1 MGEVVYRAHD
11 EVTAEEFVD
20 VLVASTLGER
30 RPVDDPERIRSM
42 VEHADLTV
50 TARDEGKLVGVAR
63 SVTDFS
69 YCCYLSD
76 LAVDV
81 AYQRQGIGKRLI
93 DLTVENL
100 EPECML
106 ILLSA
111 PGAVDYYPHIGFERH
126 ERCWIM
132 RPESRRLR

>member
-11 EVTAEEFVD
+11 EVTTEEFVD